1 MHLYQLPTISG
12 LEELKSADTPI
23 IKILFKIPSGVGAGM
38 KPKSFSLPL
47 NTTVVMLASHAASM
61 VSTRYDVVRVK
72 FFVRSLYVWRV
83 WIACVCCKYVALVCA
98 VCCVLKKETGCGE
111 RYF

>member
-1 MHLYQLPTISG
+1 MHFNQLPTISG

-61 VSTRYDVVRVK
+61 VSTRYVVVCAK
-72 FFVRSLYVWRV
+72 CCVTSLYVLRV
-83 WIACVCCKYVALVCA
+83 WIACVCCKYVAPVCT

-111 RYF
+111 RYL